1 MASTDLH
8 QDTIVRTERGL
19 VIAGTRITLYA
30 VFDYLKADWPPEL
43 IKHWLNLTDDQI
55 ADALDYIQVHQAEVE
70 KEYELIQ
77 REAENSRRFW
87 QEHNRERFAAA
98 AAQPPK
104 PDEEAIRAKLRER
117 KTQLG
122 ME

>member
-1 MASTDLH
+1 MGTTDL
-8 QDTIVRTERGL
+8 DPATIVRTERGL
-19 VIAGTRITLYA
+19 VIAGTGITLYA
-30 VFDYLKADWPPEL
+30 ILDFLQADWPLEL

-70 KEYELIQ
+70 KEYALIQ